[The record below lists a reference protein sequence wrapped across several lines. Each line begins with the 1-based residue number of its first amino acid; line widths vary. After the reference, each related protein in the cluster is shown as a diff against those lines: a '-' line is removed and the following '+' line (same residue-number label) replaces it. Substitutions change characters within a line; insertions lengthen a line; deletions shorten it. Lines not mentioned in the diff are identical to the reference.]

1 MHNLSYDIAIIG
13 GGPMGLSAAYFLRQ
27 MGHDIT
33 IFEAMPKLG
42 GMLRYGIPE
51 YRLPKEVLDE
61 EIYLIEKMGVTLVPN
76 TKVGADISFESIRKD
91 FDAVLVGIGA
101 WVSTGVGCKGED
113 ADGVIGVSTS

>member
-1 MHNLSYDIAIIG
+1 
-13 GGPMGLSAAYFLRQ
+13 
-27 MGHDIT
+27 MGHDVT

-61 EIYLIEKMGVTLVPN
+61 EIYLIEKMGVTLAPD
-76 TKVGADISFESIRKD
+76 TKIGVDISFDSIRKD
-91 FDAVLVGIGA
+91 YDAVLVGIGA

-113 ADGVIGVSTS
+113 ADGVIGGIDFLRKVVRN